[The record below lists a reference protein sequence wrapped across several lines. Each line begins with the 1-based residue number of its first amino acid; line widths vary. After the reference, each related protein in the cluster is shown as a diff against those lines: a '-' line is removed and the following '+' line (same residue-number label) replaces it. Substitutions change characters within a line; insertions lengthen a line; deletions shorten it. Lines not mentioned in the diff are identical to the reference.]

1 MFKLRAP
8 AGLIL
13 LSALLPA
20 CAPTATQPPD
30 STALTAAIQ
39 RAAAS
44 SPITAL
50 TMTPTTG
57 GLRVN
62 GRLNGR
68 LFTAQFP
75 TDWNQQAVYYTH
87 GYTLPSPAQDTVA
100 TDLITQDDTGGLIP
114 EAYRQGFAVART
126 VYDKRGFAVR
136 SGIENTIAL
145 KRFIDQVGVQRSYV
159 TGGSMGGSVLMGL
172 IEKYPTDFVGALS
185 ACGAVSDWQF
195 QVKYLTDFRAV
206 FNYFTAGTAY
216 ALPGTE
222 DVTRSAPGL
231 KGETMVK
238 ALGPLFLKAKLNPRG
253 PEQQLLDRIVSAV
266 PGVQAKADITTFF
279 NTLAAQ
285 LFGLDD
291 INATAGGI
299 FVQNTDTVYTS
310 SLLSAEDN
318 AALNR
323 GIQRYTVSSPAAVAY
338 QQDWYSATGRFQ
350 TKLLTYHNTADALV
364 PFEHE
369 ARLRARV
376 EAAGNTANLVQ
387 QVVDP
392 KLETLSRVL
401 FLKLEGVTHCGFTPA
416 QNVFAWNE
424 LRQWVETGTRPQ
436 DGLNITRPPR

>member
-1 MFKLRAP
+1 MPTMRARI
-8 AGLIL
+8 GLVL
-13 LSALLPA
+13 LVTLLPA
-20 CAPTATQPPD
+20 CAPTTTRAPD
-30 STALTAAIQ
+30 YTTLVQAIQ
-39 RAAAS
+39 QAAAA

-50 TMTPTTG
+50 TVTPSSS

-62 GRLNGR
+62 GRLSGR

-75 TDWNQQAVYYTH
+75 ARWNQQAVYYTH
-87 GYTLPSPAQDTVA
+87 GYTLPSTQQDTVA
-100 TDLITQDDTGGLIP
+100 SDLIAQDDTGGLIP

-145 KRFIDQVGVQRSYV
+145 KRFIDQIGVQRSYV

-231 KGETMVK
+231 KGEAMVK
-238 ALGPLFLKAKLNPRG
+238 ALGPLFLKAKLNPNG
-253 PEQQLLDRIVSAV
+253 PEQQLLERIVSAV
-266 PGVQAKADITTFF
+266 PDVKARPDITTFF

-299 FVQNTDTVYTS
+299 FVQNRDTVYAS
-310 SLLSAEDN
+310 PLLTAEEN
-318 AALNR
+318 TALNAS
-323 GIQRYTVSSPAAVAY
+323 IQRYAVSSPAAVAY
-338 QQDWYSATGRFQ
+338 QRDWYSSTGRFK

-369 ARLRARV
+369 ARLRERV
-376 EAAGNTANLVQ
+376 EAAGNTVNLVQ
-387 QVVDP
+387 QTVDP
-392 KLETLSRVL
+392 QLETLSRVL
-401 FLKLEGVTHCGFTPA
+401 FWKLEGVTHCGFTTA